1 MRLFDLGDY
10 DLGDLGDNDLVCG
23 RLIWEIMILD
33 VAI

>member
-10 DLGDLGDNDLVCG
+10 DLGDLGDNDLGCG

-33 VAI
+33 AAI